1 MSSKKVKKL
10 NESDYQEFIKELL
23 GDENAELIEPQKKD

>member
-10 NESDYQEFIKELL
+10 NESDYEEFIKELL
-23 GDENAELIEPQKKD
+23 GEENTEFLEPQKKD